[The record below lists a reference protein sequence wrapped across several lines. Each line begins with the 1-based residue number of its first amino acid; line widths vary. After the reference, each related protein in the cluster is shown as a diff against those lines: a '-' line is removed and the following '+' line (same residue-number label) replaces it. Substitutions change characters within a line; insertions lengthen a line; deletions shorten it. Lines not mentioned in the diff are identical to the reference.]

1 MTAPAI
7 LVVDDEARLCELVAD
22 ALREEGWP
30 VLQANSGHAALALL
44 ATKPALSL
52 VLTDRRMPGMDGAQL
67 FDAIRATA
75 DYAAVPIA
83 FFSASSDDDGRAVTL
98 IPKPVRLED
107 LFAAVTAVI
116 GPPPK
121 K

>member
-1 MTAPAI
+1 MTSPAI

-30 VLQANSGHAALALL
+30 VLQATSGASALALL
-44 ATKPALSL
+44 ANAPALAL
-52 VLTDRRMPGMDGAQL
+52 VLTDWRMPGMDGAQL
-67 FDAIRATA
+67 FDAIRATPG
-75 DYAAVPIA
+75 YERVPVA
-83 FFSASSDDDGRAVTL
+83 FFSASNEDAGRDATL
-98 IPKPVRLED
+98 IPKPVRLEE

-121 K
+121 R